1 MIKTTY
7 RRKGWFR
14 ACSSK
19 RLESITLMADKPGSW
34 SSKLRAHISNL
45 TNRKQKEL
53 TRNGTWLWNLN
64 CHLPWHT
71 FSVLN
76 LDLLNCPNSYTNW
89 EPSIRTLKT
98 TGHISFKP
106 PHPFNGISRVDV
118 TNPQSNTS
126 WGTICSCSL
135 TLQWRHWHPLGD
147 SRQVSQAQSSSLL
160 LVSGPRWNMATLS

>member
-1 MIKTTY
+1 
-7 RRKGWFR
+7 
-14 ACSSK
+14 
-19 RLESITLMADKPGSW
+19 MADKPGSW

-89 EPSIRTLKT
+89 EPSIRILKT

-126 WGTICSCSL
+126 WGSNL
-135 TLQWRHWHPLGD
+135 P
-147 SRQVSQAQSSSLL
+147 LL
-160 LVSGPRWNMATLS
+160 LDSPVEALTPFGWQQASQPGSVVLSAAGVWPQMEHGHTVLELLRRMCLANVKPMWNVKCQL